1 MKENG
6 KYFLRAK
13 CQLIEEIIKIKKS
26 LFGKLHDNHFRKES
40 SMDAKVT
47 E

>member
-13 CQLIEEIIKIKKS
+13 CQLIEEIIKIEKS
-26 LFGKLHDNHFRKES
+26 LFGKLHTIISGRNHQWMLVNIE
-40 SMDAKVT
+40 
-47 E
+47 